1 MAMEGD
7 MRGYGD
13 DSENRQHVLQYTQ
26 HALYL
31 RHVPAFET
39 RTYIQ
44 CTVQRHVMSDRP
56 DQELSSYGKVIDKR
70 SHSSPSLVGVRYSS
84 SLVDGDSPPHLTG
97 QARGSLG

>member
-44 CTVQRHVMSDRP
+44 CTVD
-56 DQELSSYGKVIDKR
+56 D
-70 SHSSPSLVGVRYSS
+70 
-84 SLVDGDSPPHLTG
+84 T
-97 QARGSLG
+97 